1 MNAEKRRRKAR
12 AARAVDVELSSVLMN
27 GNTLGGGS
35 GDAGDDA
42 RSSISS
48 MFDEVCL

>member
-12 AARAVDVELSSVLMN
+12 AARAVDVELLSSVLLN
-27 GNTLGGGS
+27 GNTLGGC

-48 MFDEVCL
+48 MLDEVC